1 MCEPAEAP
9 TGGRAGRFGAGTRD
23 GLWTG
28 LLRGWRTAPWKTEM
42 RHAASL
48 LLLLL
53 TVAWL
58 ATGCSERPEKPR
70 KPQMI
75 KLLPDT
81 PPPPP
86 PPPPKPEDRPPPKA
100 QDKPQP
106 QQAPKPVEAPA
117 QALKSD
123 EAAGDGPGS
132 GLAAGAVTQDY
143 SDQKIGQG
151 TVIGGSAASVGDAG
165 TNRLAANTFGNI
177 ASREL
182 NEYLARDKDVKLRDY
197 QVRVWL
203 WLTPGGSLQRAQLV
217 DSTGDA
223 QTDEALRAA
232 INRFPGTRN
241 PPPPRLPQPLR
252 VRVSNRLLG

>member
-1 MCEPAEAP
+1 
-9 TGGRAGRFGAGTRD
+9 
-23 GLWTG
+23 
-28 LLRGWRTAPWKTEM
+28 M
-42 RHAASL
+42 RRMTSL
-48 LLLLL
+48 LVLLLAML
-53 TVAWL
+53 WL

-86 PPPPKPEDRPPPKA
+86 PPPPKPEDRPPPKPES
-100 QDKPQP
+100 KPQP
-106 QQAPKPVEAPA
+106 QEAPKPVEAPP

-123 EAAGDGPGS
+123 EAAGTGPGN
-132 GLAAGAVTQDY
+132 GLAAGAVTQEY
-143 SDQKIGQG
+143 ADQKIGQG
-151 TVIGGSAASVGDAG
+151 TMVGGNAMGVGDAG
-165 TNRLAANTFGNI
+165 ANRLAASTFGNA

-197 QVRVWL
+197 KVRVWL
-203 WLTPGGSLQRAQLV
+203 WLTPTGSLQRVELV

-223 QTDEALRAA
+223 QADEALRSA
-232 INRFPGTRN
+232 INRFPGTRT

-252 VRVSNRLLG
+252 VLVSNRLIG